1 MAVGAALAWKDDR
14 CEVVIGPAGGTYMV
28 SGIRSGKPKRQQV
41 RTLTVDRPGRYFIAR
56 RAVIPIGRAGS
67 PLRAAEG

>member
-1 MAVGAALAWKDDR
+1 
-14 CEVVIGPAGGTYMV
+14 MV
-28 SGIRSGKPKRQQV
+28 SGIGSGKPKRQQV
-41 RTLTVDRPGRYFIAR
+41 RTLIMDRPGRYFIAR